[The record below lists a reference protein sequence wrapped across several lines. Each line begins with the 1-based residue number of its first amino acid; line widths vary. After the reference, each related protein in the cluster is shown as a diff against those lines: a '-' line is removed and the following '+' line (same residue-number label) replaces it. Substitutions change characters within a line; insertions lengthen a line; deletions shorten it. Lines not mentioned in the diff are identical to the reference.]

1 MNISS
6 THTPA
11 PVPFDSNP
19 LGSNPLGSNKASA
32 EPSSSR
38 PLPQDQST
46 LIRAVQSLND
56 SEMFGQENELTFA
69 IDRAARVVV
78 VRLVN
83 KNTRELVEQ
92 IPDGFVLRLAEEL
105 NTEHAK

>member
-6 THTPA
+6 AYSPVA
-11 PVPFDSNP
+11 PVPI
-19 LGSNPLGSNKASA
+19 
-32 EPSSSR
+32 EPSR
-38 PLPQDQST
+38 NALPQVQSA

-56 SEMFGQENELTFA
+56 SDMFGQENELTFA
-69 IDRAARVVV
+69 IDRTAHVVV

-83 KNTRELVEQ
+83 KDTRELVEQ

-105 NTEHAK
+105 NTENAQ